1 MHSFIAFIHSFPA
14 KLFIM
19 KSSSPLQ
26 LLLLAL
32 ALAVSVLLSADRD
45 NGVGCLLWVDAK
57 ANAKAN
63 GNANANARLVVQP
76 QSKRRQYEHRRG
88 GWRKWRG
95 DEITTPSTSTSTST
109 STSST
114 TIGNAKTSTSAT
126 ATATATPSL
135 LRNAVANAVANAVI
149 AKQRRRTTTKTVPRG
164 GSKPKTAVA
173 VAAIG
178 NVHIEDPGSKP
189 FEEIIREWGLKHQ
202 QQQQLLSS
210 SSSSSSVSSP
220 FLSPDTATATATTT
234 ATATATTTLL
244 TQGLTEDEATALRKI
259 YGTNAMEEL
268 PPPSWLALI
277 AEQFEDKL
285 VRILVGVAILSAL
298 LEFTPSGGGS
308 GSGSGSGT
316 AAAGVAASAAAAFSS
331 AAGSATGTESLWH
344 RFAEPLVI
352 SCLLVINASVG
363 VWQSKSAGS
372 AIEALKAM
380 QPSVCTILRRKS
392 SDIIGSSCSSSS
404 SSDNDNDDGT
414 SKTKTKS
421 KTRTSTTQEIADFP
435 AEDLVP
441 GDLIVL
447 KTGDKVPADCR
458 LVKYYNGR
466 RSLTVDETCLTGE
479 SLSVEKLLG
488 DEGLAPPNSPVQ
500 AQRGMVFAG
509 TTVVGGGGLALVVAT
524 GTNTEFGTIRSG
536 VLDAK
541 KDTHDQK
548 TPLGKQLDAF
558 GNQLTTLIG
567 GICALVWIAS
577 IPKMF
582 AKDST
587 VFASPLEGMVYYAK
601 VAVALGVAAIPEGLP
616 AVITLCLSLGTRRM
630 AQRNVIVRNLPSV
643 ETLGCVSV
651 ICSDKTGTLTTNE
664 MTVTSLVLLEK
675 QENKQQN
682 NHIVEHTVEGVSYSP
697 LGGIEGISDS
707 TNTTE
712 GGKRNNNNNNKIDRS
727 SSLIDVV
734 AVASLCN
741 DARIIGH
748 DQDDDDTPSKNFERT
763 GEPTEAALCVLA
775 EKLGNLISISKER
788 KNGAKNS
795 VLASYHVDQWREEHP
810 RMATLEFHRERKS
823 E

>member
-1 MHSFIAFIHSFPA
+1 M
-14 KLFIM
+14 
-19 KSSSPLQ
+19 
-26 LLLLAL
+26 
-32 ALAVSVLLSADRD
+32 
-45 NGVGCLLWVDAK
+45 N
-57 ANAKAN
+57 
-63 GNANANARLVVQP
+63 
-76 QSKRRQYEHRRG
+76 
-88 GWRKWRG
+88 
-95 DEITTPSTSTSTST
+95 T
-109 STSST
+109 
-114 TIGNAKTSTSAT
+114 
-126 ATATATPSL
+126 
-135 LRNAVANAVANAVI
+135 
-149 AKQRRRTTTKTVPRG
+149 
-164 GSKPKTAVA
+164 
-173 VAAIG
+173 
-178 NVHIEDPGSKP
+178 
-189 FEEIIREWGLKHQ
+189 
-202 QQQQLLSS
+202 
-210 SSSSSSVSSP
+210 
-220 FLSPDTATATATTT
+220 
-234 ATATATTTLL
+234 
-244 TQGLTEDEATALRKI
+244 
-259 YGTNAMEEL
+259 
-268 PPPSWLALI
+268 
-277 AEQFEDKL
+277 
-285 VRILVGVAILSAL
+285 
-298 LEFTPSGGGS
+298 
-308 GSGSGSGT
+308 
-316 AAAGVAASAAAAFSS
+316 
-331 AAGSATGTESLWH
+331 
-344 RFAEPLVI
+344 
-352 SCLLVINASVG
+352 
-363 VWQSKSAGS
+363 
-372 AIEALKAM
+372 
-380 QPSVCTILRRKS
+380 
-392 SDIIGSSCSSSS
+392 
-404 SSDNDNDDGT
+404 
-414 SKTKTKS
+414 KTKTKPS
-421 KTRTSTTQEIADFP
+421 TTKKPTTSHTQEIADFP

-441 GDLIVL
+441 GDWIVL

-479 SLSVEKLLG
+479 SLAVEKLLG

-548 TPLGKQLDAF
+548 TPLGRQLDAF

-582 AKDST
+582 ARDST

-675 QENKQQN
+675 QDDKKQP

-697 LGGIEGISDS
+697 LGGIEGIADS
-707 TNTTE
+707 TTME
-712 GGKRNNNNNNKIDRS
+712 GGTRNNNNISKIDRS

-748 DQDDDDTPSKNFERT
+748 DQDDGDGDSDDTPTCKNFERT

-775 EKLGNLISISKER
+775 EKLGNLISSSKER
-788 KNGAKNS
+788 AKGAKNS
-795 VLASYHVDQWREEHP
+795 VLASYYVDQWREEHP